1 LIGVQ
6 KGQPKNRLSLEANL
20 HNLRQQMAQ
29 SKQEIRDQFQAY
41 EAKMN
46 EFVQDIQSRLNQE
59 EVSRPYH
66 NFMLDNMIEILDR
79 AAPGWFQ
86 EVYGP
91 KAHRLTPK
99 GKEKI
104 EELRKI
110 LTPLIEADNRQ
121 RDLELQKQ
129 RKILVKTLNDP
140 RAS

>member
-1 LIGVQ
+1 
-6 KGQPKNRLSLEANL
+6 
-20 HNLRQQMAQ
+20 MAQ

-99 GKEKI
+99 DKEKI
-104 EELRKI
+104 EELRKV